1 MNNFE
6 LIDDY
11 LTNRLTGEGKIAFE
25 KQVEADPS
33 LKADLQLQKVILESV
48 KKARAA
54 ELKTMLQYV
63 PVGGSTGIAQFSV
76 MKMAAGIIGAGL
88 LLAALNYYFSNTG
101 DNGPNMSTSM
111 EDSIKKV
118 NPNDFEPLEEPLER
132 TPKEEKKVEQQTKSE
147 TKPSVKPTESPVKD
161 ATHAIKPKMDLVDPT
176 KGMVEGD
183 SRPLVSQQTA
193 KTPMSI
199 SHIKVDVLPDDKKYS
214 FHYEFSGGKLLL
226 YGAFDKSLYEILEIN
241 GEAKSVFM
249 FYQGQYYLLDEKQT
263 KAAPLQPITDPEL
276 ISKLKEYRGR

>member
-25 KQVEADPS
+25 KQVEVDSS

-54 ELKTMLQYV
+54 ELKTMLQNV
-63 PVGGSTGIAQFSV
+63 PVGGSAGIAQFSV

-88 LLAALNYYFSNTG
+88 LIAALSYYFKNSGT
-101 DNGPNMSTSM
+101 NGPNMSTSL

-118 NPNDFEPLEEPLER
+118 NPNDFEPLEEPLET
-132 TPKEEKKVEQQTKSE
+132 TPKEEKKVEQQTQAE
-147 TKPSVKPTESPVKD
+147 TKPALKTTENPVKTAIP
-161 ATHAIKPKMDLVDPT
+161 ATKPKVDLVDPT
-176 KGMVEGD
+176 KDMIEGD

-193 KTPMSI
+193 KTTVSN
-199 SHIKVDVLPDDKKYS
+199 SYIKVDVLPDDKQYS
-214 FHYEFSGGKLLL
+214 FHYQFSEGKLLL

-241 GEAKSVFM
+241 GEATSVFM
-249 FYQGQYYLLDEKQT
+249 FYKGQYYLLDEKQT

-276 ISKLKEYRGR
+276 ISKLKVYRGR

>member
-88 LLAALNYYFSNTG
+88 LIAALSYYFKNSG
-101 DNGPNMSTSM
+101 ENGPNMSTSL
-111 EDSIKKV
+111 EYSIKKV
-118 NPNDFEPLEEPLER
+118 NPNDFEPLEEPTVT
-132 TPKEEKKVEQQTKSE
+132 TPAEEKKDESTKQE
-147 TKPSVKPTESPVKD
+147 EKQPNKPVVRTGEKEKITTS
-161 ATHAIKPKMDLVDPT
+161 KPKIELVDPT
-176 KGMVEGD
+176 KDMIDSD
-183 SRPLVSQQTA
+183 SRPLTKQQMAGSAVSSSKIT
-193 KTPMSI
+193 
-199 SHIKVDVLPDDKKYS
+199 VDVLSDNKKYS
-214 FHYEFSGGKLLL
+214 FHYQFSEGKLLL
-226 YGAFDKSLYEILEIN
+226 YGPFDKSLYEILEIN

-249 FYQGQYYLLDEKQT
+249 FYQGQYYLLEEKQT

>member
-11 LTNRLTGEGKIAFE
+11 LTNRLAGEGKIAFE

-88 LLAALNYYFSNTG
+88 LLAALSYYFSNTG
-101 DNGPNMSTSM
+101 DNGPNMSTSL

-118 NPNDFEPLEEPLER
+118 NPNDFEPLEEPLET
-132 TPKEEKKVEQQTKSE
+132 TPKEEKKVEQKIQSE
-147 TKPSVKPTESPVKD
+147 TKPALKATENPVKTVIP
-161 ATHAIKPKMDLVDPT
+161 ATKPKVDLVDPT
-176 KGMVEGD
+176 KDLIEGD

-199 SHIKVDVLPDDKKYS
+199 SHIKVDVLTDDKKYS
-214 FHYEFSGGKLLL
+214 FHYQFLEGKLLL
-226 YGAFDKSLYEILEIN
+226 YGAFDTSLYEILEIN
-241 GEAKSVFM
+241 GEMHRVFM
-249 FYQGQYYLLDEKQT
+249 FYKDQYYLLDENQT
-263 KAAPLQPITDPEL
+263 KAAPLQPIMDPEL
-276 ISKLKEYRGR
+276 ISKLKEFRGR

>member
-1 MNNFE
+1 MNSFE

-11 LTNRLTGEGKIAFE
+11 LTNRLTGDEKIAFE

-33 LKADLQLQKVILESV
+33 LKTDLQLQKVILESV

-54 ELKTMLQYV
+54 ELKTMLQNV

-88 LLAALNYYFSNTG
+88 LIAALSYYFNNSG
-101 DNGPNMSTSM
+101 ENGPNMSTSL

-118 NPNDFEPLEEPLER
+118 NPNDFEPLEEPLE
-132 TPKEEKKVEQQTKSE
+132 TTSKEEKKVEQKIQAE
-147 TKPSVKPTESPVKD
+147 TKPALKTTENPVKTVIP
-161 ATHAIKPKMDLVDPT
+161 ATKPKVDLVDPT
-176 KGMVEGD
+176 KDMIEGD

-249 FYQGQYYLLDEKQT
+249 FYQGQYYLLAEKQT

-276 ISKLKEYRGR
+276 ISKLKEFRGR

>member
-118 NPNDFEPLEEPLER
+118 NPNDFEPLEEPTVT
-132 TPKEEKKVEQQTKSE
+132 TPAEEKKDESTKQE
-147 TKPSVKPTESPVKD
+147 EKQPNKPVVRTGEKEKITTS
-161 ATHAIKPKMDLVDPT
+161 KPKIELVDPT
-176 KGMVEGD
+176 KDMIDSD
-183 SRPLVSQQTA
+183 SRPLTKQQMAGSAVSSSKIT
-193 KTPMSI
+193 
-199 SHIKVDVLPDDKKYS
+199 VDVLSDNKKYS
-214 FHYEFSGGKLLL
+214 FHYQFSEGKLLL
-226 YGAFDKSLYEILEIN
+226 YGAFDKALYEILEIN
-241 GEAKSVFM
+241 GETHNVFM
-249 FYQGQYYLLDEKQT
+249 FYKEQYYLLDVNQT
-263 KAAPLQPITDPEL
+263 KAAPLQPITDREL